1 MKKIIVLVNILLFV
15 SANAQTTV
23 LKTADSLYNYGN
35 FSKAIAFYN
44 QLDNPLDYAD
54 KIAKSYYYIGN
65 YDQAIDYYNKA
76 LLNNPNNQL
85 IKFEQCKLLFQNG
98 QLAKAKIH
106 LLDLIK
112 ADQSNPNYYYFLGLV
127 GNASDNF
134 ETAQDNF
141 LKAYQLDQTHQNAIF
156 ELAKYS
162 LQKRAFKK
170 VEDYVNK
177 GLESYPN
184 NKKLIGL
191 IAQKNYL
198 NNEYHESISQFLKLL
213 DLGETT
219 KFVYEKLGYCYGKVY
234 YYSKA
239 IKYLDLAL
247 KSDPKDANNHY
258 LLGINYEQIRKYDL
272 AEKHVLEAIKL
283 LDQPLDEQYAKLG
296 VLYNLQDKPAEAIQA
311 FNNAIKE
318 NPKSE
323 SNYFFRTLT
332 KLDYFKDLD
341 AKQKEVKKF
350 NNQFPDSKYSE
361 ILNLKLAKF
370 KSEKF
375 QNKTE

>member
-1 MKKIIVLVNILLFV
+1 MKNFSVIVSILLFV
-15 SANAQTTV
+15 SVNAQTSI
-23 LKTADSLYNYGN
+23 LETADSLYNHGN
-35 FSKAIAFYN
+35 YTKAIQFYN
-44 QLDNPLDYAD
+44 QLDNTVDYMD
-54 KIAKSYYYIGN
+54 KIAKSYQYIGN
-65 YDQAIDYYNKA
+65 YDQAVGYYNKA
-76 LLNNPNNQL
+76 VLNSPNNL
-85 IKFEQCKLLFQNG
+85 LFKFELSKLLFQNG
-98 QLAKAKIH
+98 QLVQAKTH
-106 LLDLIK
+106 LMDLIK
-112 ADQSNPNYYYFLGLV
+112 ADQSNPNYYYYLGLV
-127 GNASDNF
+127 GNASNDF
-134 ETAQDNF
+134 ETAQGNF
-141 LKAYQLDQTHQNAIF
+141 LKAYQLDQTHQKAIF

-162 LQKRAFKK
+162 LQKRTFKK

-184 NKKLIGL
+184 NKQLIGL
-191 IAQKNYL
+191 IAQKHYL

-258 LLGINYEQIRKYDL
+258 LLGINYEQIREYDL

-323 SNYFFRTLT
+323 SNYFFRTFT

-341 AKQKEVKKF
+341 AKQKEVQKF
-350 NNQFPDSKYSE
+350 NNQFPNSKYSE